1 MCKKHHSYMNQE
13 QKEIIK
19 VIFMSIRID
28 ITILINATILCN
40 IGTIYISLI
49 CYNYVL
55 MIPSNDLKKGY
66 IRFIKLGI
74 FLPQHFR
81 VGGGRYP
88 HPWLICL
95 SKLQESPEIY
105 QLFSTKIWHN
115 ISIKNI
121 RELQIISFE
130 APWCFFKKLLA

>member
-1 MCKKHHSYMNQE
+1 
-13 QKEIIK
+13 
-19 VIFMSIRID
+19 MSIRID
-28 ITILINATILCN
+28 NTILINATILCN

-81 VGGGRYP
+81 VGGGGGTP
-88 HPWLICL
+88 TLG
-95 SKLQESPEIY
+95 
-105 QLFSTKIWHN
+105 
-115 ISIKNI
+115 
-121 RELQIISFE
+121 
-130 APWCFFKKLLA
+130 